1 MFNNSFLTK
10 RFFSVVDR
18 YLKGTSSAD
27 EDKLVD
33 YFYDTIEDEDTST
46 VEFDTVKAEIKAVV
60 DKRIREQPEVL
71 KQKSGYVY
79 IKIAASIVLVV
90 ASSLYFYSSYFS
102 NTEKVADSL
111 ASKSSD
117 DNVPIIVLNN
127 GQSYRLEDTLGGRAS
142 YKMVGN
148 ERVFILADSMLSEG
162 SQKLSKVKN
171 PTDKIFAFL
180 LEDGTTAWLNPN
192 STLEILSEENQKRT
206 VRIEGT
212 VLFDVQKIKTKG
224 SYMPFVVK
232 TRLQTIEVLGTKFI
246 VNASD
251 GKTEDILLLEGKVR
265 LTHNNFQSQVTLKPD
280 QKASLKYDE
289 SNILVTKSSET
300 YKVEAWNKGLFHFEN
315 EKMSDVMGEIAQ
327 WYKKDII
334 VDDAIK
340 NIPITG
346 MISRYK
352 TINEVLQIIELTNSV
367 KYKKQGEKIYVN

>member
-10 RFFSVVDR
+10 RFLSVVDR
-18 YLKGTSSAD
+18 YLKGKSSAD

-46 VEFDTVKAEIKAVV
+46 VEFDTVKAEIKAAV

-71 KQKSGYVY
+71 KQKSGYTY

-111 ASKSSD
+111 AIKSSD

-192 STLEILSEENQKRT
+192 STLEILSEENQKRM

-212 VLFDVQKIKTKG
+212 VLFDVQKIKTRGTYK
-224 SYMPFVVK
+224 PFVVK

-251 GKTEDILLLEGKVR
+251 RKTEDILLLEGKVR
-265 LTHNNFQSQVTLKPD
+265 LTHNNFQSQVILKPD
-280 QKASLKYDE
+280 QKASLKDDE